1 MILSVIIPVYNTAST
16 LERCVRS
23 VVEQEGFSM
32 EILLVDDGSTDSSG
46 ELCDRLAA
54 RYENVVAVHKQNG
67 GLSDARN
74 WGIERATGD
83 YLTFVD
89 SDDYLALST
98 YRNVADVLSA
108 HPDHDIVEFPVRR
121 FCGSPRESL
130 LSFDDC
136 EYTDMRDYWL
146 SCRAYEHSYAWNKVY
161 RKELF
166 KGVSFP
172 KGKVFEDIHTLPQL
186 LKKAKKVATIS
197 RGQYYYCANQQGITA
212 TADAQAHRDLLD
224 AHLRLLPHFDFLTA
238 QEQNYYMHILNIQIT
253 ENILSGDEPQLPN
266 VKIKPSQVDRKYR
279 LKALLL
285 RFFGVK
291 GLCRLN
297 RMYKKAGRKG

>member
-1 MILSVIIPVYNTAST
+1 MRLSVIIPVYNTALT

-32 EILLVDDGSTDSSG
+32 EILLVDDGSTDSSAD
-46 ELCDRLAA
+46 LCERLSA
-54 RYENVVAVHKQNG
+54 RYENVMTVHKQNG

-74 WGIERATGD
+74 YGIERASGD

-98 YRNVADVLSA
+98 YRNVFDVLSK
-108 HPDHDIVEFPVRR
+108 HPEYDLIEFPVLR
-121 FCGSPRESL
+121 FCGSRRESL

-146 SCRAYEHSYAWNKVY
+146 SCRAYEHAYAWNKVY
-161 RKELF
+161 RRELF
-166 KGVSFP
+166 VGVSFP
-172 KGKVFEDIHTLPQL
+172 KGKVFEDIHTLPL
-186 LKKAKKVATIS
+186 LLRKARTVATIS
-197 RGQYYYCANQQGITA
+197 RGQYYYCANTQGITA
-212 TADAQAHRDLLD
+212 TADAQAYRNLLD
-224 AHLRLLPHFDFLTA
+224 AHIRLLPHFDFLTA
-238 QEQNYYMHILNIQIT
+238 QEQNYYMHIVNIQIT
-253 ENILSGDEPQLPN
+253 ENERSGDPPCLPDIKVKPQW
-266 VKIKPSQVDRKYR
+266 VDRRYR
-279 LKALLL
+279 LKAHLL

-297 RMYKKAGRKG
+297 KTIKIRRL